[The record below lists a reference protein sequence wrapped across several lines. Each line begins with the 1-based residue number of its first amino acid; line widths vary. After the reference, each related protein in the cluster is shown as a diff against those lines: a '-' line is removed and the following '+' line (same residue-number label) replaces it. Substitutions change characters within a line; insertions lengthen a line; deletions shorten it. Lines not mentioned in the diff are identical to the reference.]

1 MMSAQNRLL
10 VVCGLLIS
18 VASASVTALAVSL
31 SRSPAVTAP
40 PQPVLSLAASTSG
53 NTITV
58 VGVGIGSATP
68 NQAQL
73 YLGVQATRPNVRD
86 AVSVAAGDMTHL
98 LSAVHNQG
106 VQDKDIQ
113 TTGVSVSQQTNCC
126 PQTVNGYNAST
137 QITVTV
143 HSINNIT
150 PLIEVAVDAVG
161 NDLQIGGVNL
171 SVAAVASMLKA
182 ARANAMND
190 AKAKA
195 ADYAALSGHHVGGL
209 IGVSEI
215 VSTTGGFSW
224 DQCGAKGVGG
234 GVSSAPGVSAI
245 SVTVSPEL
253 GLQSTVSSAIWN
265 AVPSRSP
272 YRRSAPTT
280 SGVASDSSAPDAHAA
295 ANSEAVLPR
304 TTRRYDSRSP
314 G

>member
-10 VVCGLLIS
+10 VVCGLLIA
-18 VASASVTALAVSL
+18 VASASVTALAVNL

-40 PQPVLSLAASTSG
+40 PQPVLTLAASTSG

-98 LSAVHNQG
+98 LTAVHNQG

-143 HSINNIT
+143 HSVSSAT
-150 PLIEVAVDAVG
+150 PLIEAAVDAVG
-161 NDLQIGGVNL
+161 NDLQIQGINL
-171 SVAAVASMLKA
+171 SVADVCVKLKTA
-182 ARANAMND
+182 GTPPFND
-190 AKAKA
+190 AETKAQ
-195 ADYAALSGHHVGGL
+195 DWSQLSGHHVVEL
-209 IGVSEI
+209 SGVTEI
-215 VSTTGGFSW
+215 VSTTGGFSC
-224 DQCGAKGVGG
+224 DQCGGKGGGG
-234 GVSSAPGVSAI
+234 GVPIQPGVSSI
-245 SVTVSPEL
+245 SVTVAVTFEL
-253 GLQSTVSSAIWN
+253 
-265 AVPSRSP
+265 
-272 YRRSAPTT
+272 
-280 SGVASDSSAPDAHAA
+280 AA
-295 ANSEAVLPR
+295 
-304 TTRRYDSRSP
+304 
-314 G
+314 

>member
-10 VVCGLLIS
+10 VVCGLLIA
-18 VASASVTALAVSL
+18 VASASVTALAVNL

-40 PQPVLSLAASTSG
+40 PQPVLTLAASTSG

-171 SVAAVASMLKA
+171 SVADEGAMLKA

-215 VSTTGGFSW
+215 VSTTGGFSC
-224 DQCGAKGVGG
+224 DQCGAKGGGG
-234 GVSSAPGVSAI
+234 GVPIQPGVSSI
-245 SVTVSPEL
+245 SVTVAVTFEL
-253 GLQSTVSSAIWN
+253 
-265 AVPSRSP
+265 
-272 YRRSAPTT
+272 
-280 SGVASDSSAPDAHAA
+280 AA
-295 ANSEAVLPR
+295 
-304 TTRRYDSRSP
+304 
-314 G
+314 

>member
-1 MMSAQNRLL
+1 LVYGGRRKMMSAQNRLL
-10 VVCGLLIS
+10 VVCGLLIA
-18 VASASVTALAVSL
+18 VASASVTALAVNL

-40 PQPVLSLAASTSG
+40 PQPVLTLAASTSG

-98 LSAVHNQG
+98 LTAVH
-106 VQDKDIQ
+106 DKDIQ

-171 SVAAVASMLKA
+171 SVADQGAMLKA

-190 AKAKA
+190 AKANA

-215 VSTTGGFSW
+215 VSTTGGFSC
-224 DQCGAKGVGG
+224 DQCGATGVGG
-234 GVSSAPGVSAI
+234 V
-245 SVTVSPEL
+245 
-253 GLQSTVSSAIWN
+253 
-265 AVPSRSP
+265 
-272 YRRSAPTT
+272 
-280 SGVASDSSAPDAHAA
+280 VA
-295 ANSEAVLPR
+295 
-304 TTRRYDSRSP
+304 
-314 G
+314 